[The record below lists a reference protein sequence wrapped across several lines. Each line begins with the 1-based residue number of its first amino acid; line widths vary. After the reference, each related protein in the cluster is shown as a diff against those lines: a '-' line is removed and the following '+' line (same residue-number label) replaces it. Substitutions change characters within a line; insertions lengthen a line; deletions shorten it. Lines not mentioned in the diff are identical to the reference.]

1 MVFMLSYGS
10 FDLGRAPCSA
20 RTGQPVH
27 FHRTAHSPPP
37 LPWPESGRGGYP
49 ARMQLV
55 TRLVLILAIL
65 ASPAI
70 AAEHLV
76 GRARVIDGD
85 TIVVGG
91 VHVRLQGVA
100 APEVAH
106 PGQPQDEPGGPEAW
120 AFMQ

>member
-1 MVFMLSYGS
+1 
-10 FDLGRAPCSA
+10 
-20 RTGQPVH
+20 
-27 FHRTAHSPPP
+27 
-37 LPWPESGRGGYP
+37 
-49 ARMQLV
+49 MQLV

-106 PGQPQDEPGGPEAW
+106 PGQLQDEPGGPEMAPPVTELPSW
-120 AFMQ
+120 

>member
-1 MVFMLSYGS
+1 MLGL
-10 FDLGRAPCSA
+10 DQR
-20 RTGQPVH
+20 
-27 FHRTAHSPPP
+27 SPPP
-37 LPWPESGRGGYP
+37 LPWPESGRGGYL

-85 TIVVGG
+85 TKSG
-91 VHVRLQGVA
+91 
-100 APEVAH
+100 
-106 PGQPQDEPGGPEAW
+106 
-120 AFMQ
+120 